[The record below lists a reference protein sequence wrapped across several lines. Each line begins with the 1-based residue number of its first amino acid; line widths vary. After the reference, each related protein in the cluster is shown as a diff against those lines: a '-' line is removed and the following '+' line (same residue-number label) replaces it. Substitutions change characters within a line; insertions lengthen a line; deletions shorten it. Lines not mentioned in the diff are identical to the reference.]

1 MATNTALDIIKL
13 SLKDIGVLG
22 IGDVLTDEEAQ
33 DSLDSFNMLLDTW
46 SISRLSVFEEG
57 QINFSLTGAQSMT
70 IGPGGDIDVPRP
82 LRLVSAYTNING
94 ISYPMEILNT
104 GKSYDGIDN
113 KTIGAAFPTA
123 VWYEQTYPLGT
134 LWFYPLSGTGS
145 AFMRFWS
152 PLQELTNLNTVIALP
167 KGYKAALR
175 PNLAVMLASTFR
187 RDPPAS
193 LVKTAKESLAALKIY
208 NNRQSTMNVEATVV
222 ASRWRGGQ
230 YNILSDTP

>member
-1 MATNTALDIIKL
+1 MAANTALDIIKL

-22 IGDVLTDEEAQ
+22 IGDVLSDEEAQ

-46 SISRLSVFEEG
+46 SISRLTVFEEA
-57 QINFSLTGAQSMT
+57 QLNFPYTGAQSYT
-70 IGPGGDIDVPRP
+70 IGTGGNINVARP
-82 LRLVSAYTNING
+82 LRLVSAYTQIDS
-94 ISYPMEILNT
+94 ISYPMEILDT
-104 GKSYDGIDN
+104 GRQYDGIQN

-134 LWFYPLSGTGS
+134 LWFYPLSSTGS
-145 AFMRFWS
+145 AFLRFWS
-152 PLQELTNLNTVIALP
+152 PLQELTALNTAIALP

-175 PNLAVMLASTFR
+175 PNLAIMLASTFR

-193 LVKTAKESLAALKIY
+193 LVKVAKDSLAALKIF
-208 NNRQSTMNVEATVV
+208 NSRPTTMNVEATMM
-222 ASRWRGGQ
+222 ASRWSGGQ